1 MGESSTGA
9 SFSAGPA
16 AVRRGGR
23 WEWVAL
29 GVVLL
34 LVGWFYLWTVDPERE
49 ITAFTR
55 QSGDYYA
62 LLTRGF
68 LKGHLWLD
76 VKADPF
82 LATLAN
88 PWDATQRAGHGM
100 HDATYF
106 HGHYYL
112 YFGVTP
118 VLVLFLP
125 LRLLAGVF
133 LDQSLAVA
141 WFAWLGTAAA
151 VWLLAAA
158 RRRYFPGASPAVV
171 TGAAVALGLANMVP
185 ALLRRPGVWEV
196 PITCGYAC
204 FMLALAALYQALL
217 ARRPAAWAALSS
229 LLLGLAVGARPIY
242 LPACLAWA
250 LPLAAWAR
258 DAGGWRRCWR
268 DPAWQ
273 RRLLAVV
280 LPAAAIGAGLAAYNY
295 ARFGDL
301 LEFGQRYQMSG
312 DDGAKTSFFGWHYL
326 WYSFRLYVLA
336 PAGWGPFFPFVQII
350 HIPTAPAGQLGV
362 EDPYGLLPNIPFVLA
377 GLGLLTATG
386 RRRLGAD
393 RRLGVFCGATLA
405 ATVIT
410 MVTVM
415 SFGGVTNRYM
425 VDFVPGFVLLACLGW
440 LALTTRPWYRGWRRR
455 ALGPVLAALL
465 VFSTGFNVLV
475 SFGHNNLLAALH
487 PAVYA
492 RLAHCGN
499 ELPYLVDRLTGQQY
513 GPVEMQVVFP
523 EKAAGEVEPLVVT
536 GRSFLSDYLFVHY
549 LGPGSAQFGFE
560 HTSRGV
566 TLGEPVTFTPG
577 AVHNL
582 RIDLGSLYPPAAYPW
597 FDHLAPALA
606 RRLQRTLRVTLDGRV
621 ALSGLADFYDA
632 TSRRPSIGT
641 ADGRPGYSRPFSG
654 RILGWR
660 ILADSPPPAPKI
672 EYGPVRIVL
681 TLPTFSGVRSDPLL
695 CSGESGRGDLVYL
708 RYQDARHLSFGHD
721 HWGAGATESAPVT
734 IDPRAR
740 QVVEID
746 CGALYPPPSAP
757 GWSGPANRDRCIIR
771 LNGRVVWDAPGVFYP
786 ASADEIEVGRNAI
799 GASSS
804 GPAFSGGIVSVGRLP
819 AAMESGR

>member
-1 MGESSTGA
+1 MVDLPTVA
-9 SFSAGPA
+9 ANAAGPA
-16 AVRRGGR
+16 AVRRGRRG
-23 WEWVAL
+23 EAVAL
-29 GVVLL
+29 GLVLL
-34 LVGWFYLWTVDPERE
+34 LVGWFYCWTVDPEGD
-49 ITAFTR
+49 ITAFTH

-88 PWDATQRAGHGM
+88 PWDVIQRAGHGL

-133 LDQSLAVA
+133 PAQALAVA
-141 WFAWLGTAAA
+141 WFAWVGTAAA

-158 RRRYFPGASPAVV
+158 RRRYFPGAATATVA
-171 TGAAVALGLANMVP
+171 GAAVALGLATMVP

-204 FMLALAALYQALL
+204 FMVALAALFQALH

-258 DAGGWRRCWR
+258 AAGGWRRCWR
-268 DPAWQ
+268 DAAWR
-273 RRLLAVV
+273 RRLWAVV
-280 LPAAAIGAGLAAYNY
+280 LPAAAIGAGLAVYNY
-295 ARFGDL
+295 ARFGNP

-312 DDGAKTSFFGWHYL
+312 DDGAKITLFDWHYL

-350 HIPTAPAGQLGV
+350 HIPPPPAGQLGV

-377 GLGLLTATG
+377 GLGLLTVTG
-386 RRRLGAD
+386 RLGTD
-393 RRLGVFCGATLA
+393 DRLGVFCGATLA

-415 SFGGVTNRYM
+415 SFGGITNRYM
-425 VDFVPGFVLLACLGW
+425 VDFVPGFVLLAGLGW
-440 LALTTRPWYRGWRRR
+440 LALTTRPWYRGWRRGVL
-455 ALGPVLAALL
+455 APVLAALL
-465 VFSTGFNVLV
+465 VFSLLFNVLA
-475 SFGHNNLLAALH
+475 SFGHNNLLKFLY
-487 PAVYA
+487 PAVYG
-492 RLAHCGN
+492 RLAHRAN

-523 EKAAGEVEPLVVT
+523 EKAVGELEPLVVT

-549 LGPGSAQFGFE
+549 LGPDSAQFGFE

-566 TLGEPVTFTPG
+566 TLGEPVAFTPG
-577 AVHNL
+577 VPHTL

-597 FDHLAPALA
+597 FDHLAPELA

-621 ALSGLADFYDA
+621 VLSGQAEFYDA
-632 TSRRPSIGT
+632 TSRQPSIGT
-641 ADGRPGYSRPFSG
+641 AAGRPGYSRPFSG
-654 RILGWR
+654 RMLSWR
-660 ILADSPPPAPKI
+660 ILTDSPPPAPKI
-672 EYGPVRIVL
+672 EYGPLRVVL
-681 TLPTFSGVRSDPLL
+681 TLPTFSRVRADPLL
-695 CSGESGRGDLVYL
+695 CSGETGRGDLVYL
-708 RYQDARHLSFGHD
+708 RYPDARHVVFGHD
-721 HWGAGATESAPVT
+721 HWGAGATESPPVEV
-734 IDPRAR
+734 DPRAR

-746 CGALYPPPSAP
+746 CGALYPPPSGP
-757 GWSGPANRDRCIIR
+757 GWSGPANRDRCLIR
-771 LNGRVVWDAPGVFYP
+771 LDGRVIWDVPAEFYP
-786 ASADEIEVGRNAI
+786 ASPDEIEVGRNAI

-804 GPAFSGGIVSVGRLP
+804 GPAFSGGLLSVGRLP
-819 AAMESGR
+819 ATLERGR